1 MLDLISKSL
10 IVSKVKGHSSILKA
24 KSTIVKLLVKINVVI
39 YQEKTGREFR
49 VWEILKFDAIYLK
62 KLLNSF

>member
-49 VWEILKFDAIYLK
+49 V
-62 KLLNSF
+62 